1 MATKDQRF
9 ELPDG
14 SVYIVT
20 GPAADSDGEWV
31 EMEWHPPADCL
42 PPPPHIHP
50 PQVEEYEVLEGSL
63 DIVVNGERQTLG
75 PGEKA
80 SVPQGTLHTLAT
92 ITALE
97 GTGSTTSPASS
108 AKPAAAAPAPAR
120 PRSGDS
126 SLSTGAS
133 SACASPKR
141 ASSDA
146 QIATAATTNQRT
158 QPWSQHSGRTANA
171 CATLRPPSP
180 RLRPQN
186 PECTN
191 RRLLLMQLGD

>member
-31 EMEWHPPADCL
+31 EMEWHLPADCL

-50 PQVEEYEVLEGSL
+50 SQVEEYEVLEGRL

-80 SVPQGTLHTLAT
+80 SVPQGTLHPFANSSGAGVRVRNFHRPAVRFEEFIESMACTLKAAG
-92 ITALE
+92 I
-97 GTGSTTSPASS
+97 SS
-108 AKPAAAAPAPAR
+108 R
-120 PRSGDS
+120 RDPRVPVYLSMVMGDFS
-126 SLSTGAS
+126 DTLVPGRKRERIPMRAMAQIGRLLYRRKTGA
-133 SACASPKR
+133 
-141 ASSDA
+141 
-146 QIATAATTNQRT
+146 
-158 QPWSQHSGRTANA
+158 
-171 CATLRPPSP
+171 
-180 RLRPQN
+180 
-186 PECTN
+186 
-191 RRLLLMQLGD
+191 